1 MFCRNC
7 GTQIEDG
14 AAVCP
19 VCNEPLEVKC
29 CADAKTYGGRSKSN
43 MAILAFLFG
52 SIGIHNFLMGEVKKG
67 LINADDNKQY
77 VNLTLFREWL
87 ENWLRNHPAVNQE
100 MILLVRQLQP
110 TVQGLPLELYF
121 FSSDTNWI
129 AYEHLQAE
137 IFEYLF
143 AVLPEYGLKAF
154 QSPAG
159 TDFHVKN

>member
-1 MFCRNC
+1 
-7 GTQIEDG
+7 
-14 AAVCP
+14 
-19 VCNEPLEVKC
+19 
-29 CADAKTYGGRSKSN
+29 
-43 MAILAFLFG
+43 
-52 SIGIHNFLMGEVKKG
+52 
-67 LINADDNKQY
+67 
-77 VNLTLFREWL
+77 
-87 ENWLRNHPAVNQE
+87 

-121 FSSDTNWI
+121 FSSDTAWI

-159 TDFHVKN
+159 TDFHAKI